1 MTEPDP
7 APLPDPART
16 PASTPHPLPAWLT
29 AGWVAPAALGLG
41 ALALVLSGASWVN
54 FDARV
59 RAYLLANPQV
69 LQEAN
74 SALQNREAEQRIAV
88 VNTAARANPALLAID
103 PRDPAFGPANAKVTV
118 IEFFDFRCPSCKS
131 IGPEFLALMQAHPDV
146 RFVFKDWP
154 ILDSPDDDTSQYAAR
169 AALAAHRQG
178 KYLPVYQALLAEPAL
193 THESVDRILAE
204 QGVDL
209 TAARTAMTAQDM
221 TRHLVDIHT
230 IGSSLSLVGT
240 PTFFING
247 QTMVNFAPANLD
259 AAIKAAKAAPP
270 PA

>member
-7 APLPDPART
+7 APAPAPEPVPAASSRSLPD
-16 PASTPHPLPAWLT
+16 WLT
-29 AGWVAPAALGLG
+29 AGWVAPSALAVG
-41 ALALVLSGASWVN
+41 ALALVLSATSWLT
-54 FDARV
+54 FDGRV

-69 LQEAN
+69 LQEA
-74 SALQNREAEQRIAV
+74 SGALQNREAQLRVDAV
-88 VNTAARANPALLAID
+88 NAAALANPALLAID

-193 THESVDRILAE
+193 THESVDRILSE

-209 TAARTAMTAQDM
+209 AAARTAMTAQDM

-247 QTMVNFAPANLD
+247 QTMANFAPANLD